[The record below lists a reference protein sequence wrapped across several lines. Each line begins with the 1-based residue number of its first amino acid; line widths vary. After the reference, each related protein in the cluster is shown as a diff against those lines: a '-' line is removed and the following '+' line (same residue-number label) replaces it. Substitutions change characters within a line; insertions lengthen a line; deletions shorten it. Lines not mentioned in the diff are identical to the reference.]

1 MGGCIMILGDLK
13 LDGLNFDLKIYN
25 LMRAVKEKGRSLT
38 TQTQTSVHVKA
49 LNDYHTIKKR
59 EIKKIFRYIQYTLR

>member
-1 MGGCIMILGDLK
+1 MILGDLK

-38 TQTQTSVHVKA
+38 TQTQTSVRIKA
-49 LNDYHTIKKR
+49 LNDHNTIKKR
-59 EIKKIFRYIQYTLR
+59 NIKKIFRYIQYTLR